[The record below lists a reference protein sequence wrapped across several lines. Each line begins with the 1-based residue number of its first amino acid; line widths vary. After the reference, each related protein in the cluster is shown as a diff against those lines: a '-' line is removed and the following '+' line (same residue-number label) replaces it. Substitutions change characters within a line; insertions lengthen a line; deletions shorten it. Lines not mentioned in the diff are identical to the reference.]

1 MRLWLD
7 SGRKGR
13 IFKESWRKLPKAL
26 WTMDQATIKH
36 TPNNFITLRDQT
48 HKKQSES
55 EAEDETNNATHFSL
69 KANKF
74 STENVLLLVRTSRVS
89 VLHPRK
95 QRDVH
100 LRGVPYRLRVCS
112 CVSHFCL
119 VSDYM

>member
-1 MRLWLD
+1 MNH
-7 SGRKGR
+7 
-13 IFKESWRKLPKAL
+13 P
-26 WTMDQATIKH
+26 TIKH
-36 TPNNFITLRDQT
+36 TPNNLITLRDQT

-55 EAEDETNNATHFSL
+55 EAEDETNNAAHFSL

-74 STENVLLLVRTSRVS
+74 STLNVLLLVRTSRVS